1 MNDDFS
7 VSRFVED
14 EIGIRPRRHSPNRG
28 VVGHSASLRIPQ
40 QQIGHSA
47 NSNLD
52 TRSPLR
58 GTINDVIQNRF
69 KVSKGR
75 KRIAQPHRPCLA
87 HTARTCSS
95 VANSPRS
102 AAALERATAS
112 RSSGERMT
120 GARWS
125 APASCMMARA
135 MSSWSSDGRRRTA
148 SIASSRSFVI
158 VTIYGRDGSKSRTG
172 SARLCESELLHACDS
187 WLHRQRCD
195 ERPDPVGIRSRDRI
209 VDDHAEIR
217 TAIDGE
223 RPTTSRKYCCSRR
236 SIAACRQ
243 PITR

>member
-52 TRSPLR
+52 TRSALR

-75 KRIAQPHRPCLA
+75 KRIAQLHRPCLA

-102 AAALERATAS
+102 AAALERATTS

-172 SARLCESELLHACDS
+172 SARLCDGHRRRTPDDIKEILLQQAIYCGVPAANHAVK
-187 WLHRQRCD
+187 
-195 ERPDPVGIRSRDRI
+195 EANAII
-209 VDDHAEIR
+209 AEM
-217 TAIDGE
+217 GLLK
-223 RPTTSRKYCCSRR
+223 S
-236 SIAACRQ
+236 
-243 PITR
+243 